1 MSRNPRLLP
10 LLSGAPVDRLG
21 RTIRDVRL
29 SVTDRC
35 NFRCGYCM
43 PAEVFGPDFA
53 FLPRAELLTFEEIA
67 LVARALVE
75 LGARTLRITGGE
87 PLVRRDLDQLVALL
101 RAIKVPSDEGEPS
114 GGEERESIDLALTT
128 NGSLLAPLAAPLRGA
143 GLDRITVSLDS
154 LDPAIAARMSGSA
167 LPLDRVLE
175 GIAAASAAGF
185 APIKLNAVVRRGM
198 NDAGIGALVDFARE
212 GGHTMRFIE
221 YMDVG
226 SSNGWRLD
234 EVVPASEILA
244 AIDARHPVE
253 PIAPSRPGEVATR
266 YRYRDG
272 AGEVGVIASVSAPF
286 CGDCTRARVS
296 ADGHLYTCLFAT
308 EGLALKPHL
317 RPVADGGALRAAL
330 AGRWEARD
338 DRYSELRGAAT
349 SAGTAV
355 TAGRVEMFRVGG

>member
-10 LLSGAPVDRLG
+10 LLSGTPVDRLG

-67 LVARALVE
+67 LVARVLVG

-87 PLVRRDLDQLVALL
+87 PLVRRDLDRLVALL
-101 RAIKVPSDEGEPS
+101 RAIEIPNGAEDG
-114 GGEERESIDLALTT
+114 ESIDLALTT

-185 APIKLNAVVRRGM
+185 APIKLNAVVRRGT
-198 NDAGIGALVDFARE
+198 NDAGIAALVDFARE

-226 SSNGWRLD
+226 STNGWRLD

-286 CGDCTRARVS
+286 CGTCTRARVS

-317 RPVADGGALRAAL
+317 RPVADQEALRAAL